1 MSAYVDCLVRYG
13 WKLGPSCHLIAD
25 SLDELH
31 AFASRVGM
39 RRAWF
44 QPKSSPHY
52 DLTES
57 RRQRAVQLGA
67 IELDRAEFVAK
78 IRELRGPTPGRS
90 GK

>member
-1 MSAYVDCLVRYG
+1 MSAYVDCLVGYG
-13 WKLGPSCHLIAD
+13 WRLGPSCHLIAD

-31 AFASRVGM
+31 AFAASVGM
-39 RRAWF
+39 KRAWF

-57 RRQRAVQLGA
+57 RRKRAVQLGA
-67 IELDRAEFVAK
+67 IELDRAGFVAK
-78 IRELRGPTPGRS
+78 IRELRGTGAGG